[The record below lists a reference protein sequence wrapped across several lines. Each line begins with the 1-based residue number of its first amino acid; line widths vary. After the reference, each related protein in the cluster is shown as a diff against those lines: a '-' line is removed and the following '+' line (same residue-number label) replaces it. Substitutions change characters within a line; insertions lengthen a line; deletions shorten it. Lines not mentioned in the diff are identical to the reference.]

1 MGKINIPEIP
11 FYQMNLN
18 ELRAYFIKIN
28 GKLERKRKTK
38 RRPRGR
44 RRKTARK

>member
-1 MGKINIPEIP
+1 MGKIYVPEIP
-11 FYQMNLN
+11 FYQMDLN
-18 ELRAYFIKIN
+18 ELKAYFIKIHRE
-28 GKLERKRKTK
+28 LERKRKTK